1 MPYRYWVV
9 LVALLLASAAR
20 ASAADNVLTPEEKQA
35 GWKLLFDGTLDDWMT
50 NLEKPSA
57 TPVQEGAINPH
68 KSGGYMVIHKQDWSD
83 FILAFDFKLSPKCN
97 SGVFIRTFPLK
108 PRDGKDIGYNGIEVA
123 LDDTTTAGF
132 HDSGALYDL
141 VAPKTNAMKPV
152 GEWNHM
158 QITCDKNLIRVEL
171 NGKTVTETDLD
182 QWTEKNKRPDGS
194 DHKFDIA
201 FKEHPRHGY
210 LGFQDHGG
218 NCWFKNVKLK
228 PLDK

>member
-9 LVALLLASAAR
+9 LVALLLGMIAR
-20 ASAADNVLTPEEKQA
+20 VSAADNVLTPEEKQA
-35 GWKLLFDGTLDDWMT
+35 GWKLLFDGTQDDWMT

-57 TPVQEGAINPH
+57 TPVQDGAINPH

-83 FILAFDFKLSPKCN
+83 FTLAFDFKLSAKCN
-97 SGVFIRTFPLK
+97 SGVFIRTFPLE
-108 PRDGKDIGYNGIEVA
+108 PREGKDIGYNGIEVA

-141 VAPKTNAMKPV
+141 VAPKKNMMKPV

-171 NGKTVTETDLD
+171 NGEVVTETDLD

-210 LGFQDHGG
+210 LGFQDHGS

-228 PLDK
+228 PLDE